1 MSPRKVP
8 RRTTPVRG
16 EVRKWAR
23 SGWLRGGIWGG
34 SIALLTAISPL
45 PRSHEFSDLKPGTVS
60 DREVLAPFTF
70 LVRKGEEELRRDRE
84 EARRAVPPLLT
95 YDPSVGEKELKRL
108 EDFWELVGRAKRDSA
123 AIYALRGNYRLHEKT
138 LHSLIRIS
146 RRRRT
151 WREFRRVCTEVLRD
165 FYQRGFLENKAQLP
179 PSSKGTV
186 MIAFREGERE
196 VPLEEIWD
204 LEGLRE
210 RLLTQLQARLPQQD
224 LALLGYEVLTVFLS
238 PNLSLD
244 RAETQRRR
252 EEAADKVGIYKRLIP
267 KGYRILDKHDIVTEE
282 HLEILRSLAQAKVE
296 QSLRQGVWPRVR
308 TFASWAILDA
318 VLYSLVMG
326 YLYLFR
332 RRLFRS
338 NGYILLLSL
347 LFLLPTG
354 VASYLRGHTETLM
367 LILPLPLSAMLAAVL
382 FDVEVGFVLTVSGAL
397 LSGQFLDNL
406 GIVVLSVLAGTV
418 AVASVRQV
426 RHRRQFYGAFAFLPL
441 VYLAG
446 VPLLYSVR
454 FLEVESLGRAMAL
467 GAAGGLL
474 FPVLTIGLLPVLE
487 GLFGITTNIT
497 LVELSDL
504 NHPLLREL
512 AIRAP
517 GTYNHTI
524 IVSILAEAA
533 AEAIGANSLLTR
545 VGAYYHD
552 IGKMKKLEYFIEN
565 QMGGANPHDR
575 LNPTMSA
582 LILAAHVR
590 DGIEL
595 AEEHGLPRTVQDF
608 IPQHHGTSLME
619 FFYDKAKKQ
628 REKDVSEDSFRYP
641 GPKPQ
646 SKEAAIVMLADSV
659 ESSVRSL
666 RERTAARVKGMV
678 REIVRGKLEDGQLDE
693 SDLTLRDLTRI
704 EESFLP
710 VLMGVFHPRV
720 AYPGQE
726 RREGAGD
733 RGRDREAEG

>member
-1 MSPRKVP
+1 L
-8 RRTTPVRG
+8 
-16 EVRKWAR
+16 
-23 SGWLRGGIWGG
+23 LRGGIWGG
-34 SIALLTAISPL
+34 SVALLTALSPL
-45 PRSHEFSDLKPGTVS
+45 PKSHEFSDLKPGTVS
-60 DREVLAPFTF
+60 DREILAPFNF
-70 LVRKGEEELRRDRE
+70 FVRKGEEELKKDRE
-84 EARRAVPPLLT
+84 EARLAVPPLLR

-108 EDFWELVGRAKRDSA
+108 EDFWKLVEQARRDSA
-123 AIYALRGNYRLHEKT
+123 AVYALKANYPLQEKT
-138 LHSLIRIS
+138 LQDLIRIS
-146 RRRRT
+146 QKRRT
-151 WREFRRVCTEVLRD
+151 WREFRRACTEVLRD
-165 FYQRGFLENKAQLP
+165 FYRRGFLENKAKLP
-179 PSSKGTV
+179 PSSKGTA
-186 MIAFREGERE
+186 MIAFKEGERE

-210 RLLTQLQARLPQQD
+210 RLLSQLQARLPRQN
-224 LALLGYEVLTVFLS
+224 LGLLGYEVLTVFLS

-244 RAETQRRR
+244 VAETQRRR
-252 EEAADKVGIYKRLIP
+252 GEAASKVGIYKGVIP
-267 KGYRILDKHDIVTEE
+267 KGYRILGKHEIVTEE
-282 HLEILRSLAQAKVE
+282 HIEILRSLAQAKME
-296 QSLRQGVWPRVR
+296 QSLQQGVWPKVR
-308 TFASWAILDA
+308 TFASWAVLDA
-318 VLYSLVMG
+318 ALYFLVMG
-326 YLYLFR
+326 YIYLFR
-332 RRLFRS
+332 RRLFWR
-338 NGYILLLSL
+338 NGHILLLSL
-347 LFLLPTG
+347 LFLLPAG
-354 VASYLRGHTETLM
+354 VASYLHGRPEIFVL
-367 LILPLPLSAMLAAVL
+367 LLPLPLSAMLAAVL
-382 FDVEVGFVLTVSGAL
+382 MDVEVGFVLTVPGAL
-397 LSGQFLDNL
+397 LAGQFLDSL
-406 GIVVLSVLAGTV
+406 GVTVLSVLAGTV
-418 AVASVRQV
+418 AVVSVRQV
-426 RHRRQFYGAFAFLPL
+426 RHRRQFYGAFAFLPV
-441 VYLAG
+441 VYVAS
-446 VPLLYSVR
+446 VPLLSSLH
-454 FLEVESLGRAMAL
+454 FLEVESLGKAVAL
-467 GAAGGLL
+467 GAASGLL

-524 IVSILAEAA
+524 IVSILAETA

-552 IGKMKKLEYFIEN
+552 IGKMKKPEYFIEN

-575 LNPTMSA
+575 LSPTMSA

-590 DGIEL
+590 DGLEL
-595 AEEHGLPRTVQDF
+595 AEEHGLPKAVQDF

-628 REKDVSEDSFRYP
+628 EKDVSEDSFRYP

-659 ESSVRSL
+659 ESAVRSL
-666 RERTAARVKGMV
+666 RERTPARVKGMV

-726 RREGAGD
+726 KREGAGD
-733 RGRDREAEG
+733 RGRDKEAEG